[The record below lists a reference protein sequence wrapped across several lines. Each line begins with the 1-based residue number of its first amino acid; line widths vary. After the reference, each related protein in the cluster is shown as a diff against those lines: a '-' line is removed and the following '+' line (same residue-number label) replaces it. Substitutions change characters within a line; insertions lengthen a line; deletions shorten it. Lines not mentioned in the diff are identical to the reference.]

1 VEKFLFEE
9 EIVFFITKLLIV
21 GVIAIGSALILT
33 GDSAQPPPPAAPPQ
47 LVITAIGHISNIGD
61 ENARTITEGGR
72 QIIQIGD
79 PNRNERLE
87 GVRIRLEMRNPNGS
101 VTSRSVSYGLYS
113 LVNEN
118 TGVQVNR
125 WIDSSNFGWAGSA
138 GSQHM
143 RNTAFRIND
152 ASVEYRVHQ
161 NGAWSQWRT
170 NGEIATNSV
179 DFTNMRDPG
188 NIRIRAIQIR
198 QR

>member
-1 VEKFLFEE
+1 
-9 EIVFFITKLLIV
+9 V
-21 GVIAIGSALILT
+21 GVIAISSAVLLT
-33 GDSAQPPPPAAPPQ
+33 GDTAQQPPPAGQPQ

-61 ENARTITEGGR
+61 ENARTVTVDGR
-72 QIIQIGD
+72 PTIQIGD

-87 GVRIRLEMRNPNGS
+87 GVRIRFEMRNPNGS

-113 LVNEN
+113 LVNEH

-125 WIDSSNFGWAGSA
+125 WMDASNFGWAGSA

-143 RNTAFRIND
+143 RSTAFRIND

-161 NGAWSQWRT
+161 NGAWSPWRT
-170 NGEIATNSV
+170 NGEVATNSG
-179 DFTNMRDPG
+179 DFTSMRDPNNG
-188 NIRIRAIQIR
+188 RIRAIQIR